1 MARFTRELDRSGNTD
16 GLPNRGSTPPTK
28 TADRF
33 LQSPESAATVPRA
46 LEGMPAAAA
55 GNTALRNYYR
65 SGFAQSA
72 LNADGRINLIR
83 AGRWVDLHSDIL
95 AQFPHIR
102 REFDDLLAGSRR
114 GEQMSAEARTALDQA
129 RAARGA
135 TEAEIDRS
143 AVGTLL
149 REDPRD
155 VASNLLNG
163 GYRSEA
169 RLDEIRALVRNDET
183 ARRGWKAAVAE
194 VLADKVQGTR
204 LVGETPEVQFARLAK
219 EFKDNEALLSKTFTP
234 EEMNNLRQGH
244 KLLEYFKEA
253 EKRAT
258 VGSDTAEKWNV
269 PGWAQLVVRHFKGDL
284 TGGGLIKRFKLLLE
298 QLPSHKQFVDEIVHM
313 AWFDPNLAAYLLE
326 GPVKSGEVT
335 KYNVNLR
342 RLIAAGNAA
351 RGQEDE

>member
-1 MARFTRELDRSGNTD
+1 
-16 GLPNRGSTPPTK
+16 
-28 TADRF
+28 
-33 LQSPESAATVPRA
+33 
-46 LEGMPAAAA
+46 
-55 GNTALRNYYR
+55 
-65 SGFAQSA
+65 
-72 LNADGRINLIR
+72 
-83 AGRWVDLHSDIL
+83 
-95 AQFPHIR
+95 
-102 REFDDLLAGSRR
+102 
-114 GEQMSAEARTALDQA
+114 MSAEARTALDQA